1 MKYLKYTF
9 ILFTCFLIFSCSK
22 NLYPT
27 NYEPIN
33 VFLETQKIDKTQKY
47 VLVRDKTNSIEL
59 LRLFNGGD
67 GIEHKLHPID
77 PIDFTGGLFKEMH
90 WEKMYKTYVNDTLP
104 KYWKK
109 EDFPDYDFI
118 LENRKGLL
126 NSAFYERYLN
136 TRIET
141 LIMLSEPIY
150 YENKKY
156 IMFYYNKSSFY
167 GDNNPT
173 VVIMTKQKDKW
184 VVVRIIGDYIFY

>member
-1 MKYLKYTF
+1 M
-9 ILFTCFLIFSCSK
+9 FSCSK

>member
-1 MKYLKYTF
+1 MKTYTIIIFPFF
-9 ILFTCFLIFSCSK
+9 ILSCASVQYVEK
-22 NLYPT
+22 
-27 NYEPIN
+27 YEPIN

-47 VLVRDKTNSIEL
+47 VLVRDKTNSIEP

-90 WEKMYKTYVNDTLP
+90 WKKMYKTYVNDTLP

-150 YENKKY
+150 YVKISFENSGIPRVVVMKKE
-156 IMFYYNKSSFY
+156 
-167 GDNNPT
+167 
-173 VVIMTKQKDKW
+173 KDKL
-184 VVVRIIGDYIFY
+184 IK